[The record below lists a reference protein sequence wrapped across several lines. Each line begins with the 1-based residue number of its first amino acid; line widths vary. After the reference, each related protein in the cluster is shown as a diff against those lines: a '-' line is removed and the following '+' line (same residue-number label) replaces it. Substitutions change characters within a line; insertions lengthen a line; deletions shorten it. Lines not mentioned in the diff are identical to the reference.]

1 MHISRILALIGVIVG
16 AVGLFLKALTSEGE
30 SVMEALSESVREL
43 PSGIPTI
50 WGALDTWEQI
60 AVVVAGLVV
69 LLLVFQPPRRS
80 AFGASAATIVTV
92 IGGALTAYAVIKWLD
107 AGDNAD
113 RIEAAFQQVAD
124 AGQIPEAFDV
134 TTGPGFIVVIAGSFL
149 HVHRRSARLPSGRR
163 DRPDRRGGVAGHRG
177 DAGRLR
183 RAAGLDPVR
192 TACPPHGRRCAR
204 RSPARRSP
212 QVRGR

>member
-1 MHISRILALIGVIVG
+1 MHISRIVALIGVMVG

-30 SVMEALSESVREL
+30 SVMEALSESVREV

-92 IGGALTAYAVIKWLD
+92 IGGALTAYAVIEWLD

-113 RIEAAFQQVAD
+113 RIERRLPAGRRCRAD
-124 AGQIPEAFDV
+124 PRSLRCHHRAR
-134 TTGPGFIVVIAGSFL
+134 
-149 HVHRRSARLPSGRR
+149 VHRRHRR
-163 DRPDRRGGVAGHRG
+163 
-177 DAGRLR
+177 
-183 RAAGLDPVR
+183 
-192 TACPPHGRRCAR
+192 
-204 RSPARRSP
+204 
-212 QVRGR
+212 